1 MGVVEKGN
9 KIFIVADQLTS
20 NEITVE
26 WQQNLRARKEP
37 YYSVEFTN
45 KDQSTYL
52 VAHVPYVWSPK
63 QTA

>member
-9 KIFIVADQLTS
+9 KIFIVADELTR

-26 WQQNLRARKEP
+26 WQQALRQRKEP

-45 KDQSTYL
+45 KDQGTYCVHTL
-52 VAHVPYVWSPK
+52 P
-63 QTA
+63 T